1 MVGSALVA
9 GTGTSGEC
17 CDKVTA
23 GECCD
28 MVSDEVSSGMMD
40 GVAIVSGTMGS
51 QIWVKQWYPSPT

>member
-9 GTGTSGEC
+9 GTGTSDEC

-28 MVSDEVSSGMMD
+28 MVSAGGEVSDEVSSGMMD
-40 GVAIVSGTMGS
+40 GVAIVSGTMGY
-51 QIWVKQWYPSPT
+51 QIWVMQ